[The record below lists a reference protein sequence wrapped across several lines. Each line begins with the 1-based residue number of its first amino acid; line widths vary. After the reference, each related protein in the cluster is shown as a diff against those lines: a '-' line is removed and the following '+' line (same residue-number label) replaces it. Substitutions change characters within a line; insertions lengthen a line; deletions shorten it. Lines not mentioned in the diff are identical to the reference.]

1 MKHYIIASHGT
12 FAQGI
17 YSSVEIIIGKQEN
30 VQIING
36 YVDDRDIKEQIQDA
50 IESIP
55 EKDELIVFTDI
66 FGGSVN
72 NEFMKYLS
80 VRSFHLISGMNLA
93 LLISVFLDKNENTKE
108 AIKAVLKEVTSSV
121 KYCNEEIEFDS
132 VSEDF

>member
-1 MKHYIIASHGT
+1 SSRVLDPNIVGKEHYEIARGVQSILQRYNELQDIIAILGMDELSD
-12 FAQGI
+12 
-17 YSSVEIIIGKQEN
+17 EDKLIII
-30 VQIING
+30 
-36 YVDDRDIKEQIQDA
+36 
-50 IESIP
+50 
-55 EKDELIVFTDI
+55 TDI